1 MPGFGMVE
9 PIGFGVLGVGRI
21 GLFHCERILSTPG
34 FALAAAS
41 SRSGERTAEAQRRFG
56 VKTYGLH
63 EELISDPA
71 VRWIV
76 IATTT
81 DQHYRWALAAIDGG
95 KNLIIEKPMA
105 ITHREAQEIYRRAD
119 ARGVKV
125 LPHHSR
131 RWDRDF
137 LLVRRVIDEGLVGK
151 AYRIESRRT
160 SFSTGWA
167 GWGAQG
173 MANPWRLKK
182 AQGGGMLNDWA
193 CHLVDQI
200 LVIAGAMPSAVH
212 AWSGGKVWTT
222 EVDDHFWAE
231 LDFPDGLSCRVEGSN
246 NHRIPLPRWSVVGAE
261 GTFQVRGEEVDSWS
275 EGELR
280 REYHGIRETRRF
292 DFSGDELTDAFYPA
306 LAEALRTSGELPITM
321 EQALSVMRV
330 VEAMRESAAS
340 GGSVRIGW
348 PAT

>member
-1 MPGFGMVE
+1 M
-9 PIGFGVLGVGRI
+9 
-21 GLFHCERILSTPG
+21 FHCERIRATPG
-34 FALAAAS
+34 FALVAAS
-41 SRSGERTAEAQRRFG
+41 SRSGERTAEARSRFG
-56 VKTYGLH
+56 VKTYGTH
-63 EELISDPA
+63 EELIDDPA
-71 VRWIV
+71 VQWIV

-81 DQHYRWALAAIDGG
+81 DQHYRWALEAIDKGR
-95 KNLIIEKPMA
+95 NLVIEKPMA
-105 ITHREAQEIYRRAD
+105 GTHREATDIYQRAA
-119 ARGVKV
+119 ARGVRV
-125 LPHHSR
+125 LPHQSR

-137 LLVRRVIDEGLVGK
+137 LLVRRVIEEGLVGQ

-173 MANPWRLKK
+173 MVNPWRLKK

-200 LVIAGAMPSAVH
+200 LVLAGTLPETVH
-212 AWSGGKVWTT
+212 AWSGGKVWTA

-231 LDFPDGLSCRVEGSN
+231 FSFPGGLSCRVEGSN
-246 NHRIPLPRWSVVGAE
+246 NHRIPLPRWSVVGTQ
-261 GTFQVRGEEVDSWS
+261 GTFQVRGEETDSWS

-280 REYHGIRETRRF
+280 SEFHGIRETRRF

-306 LAEALRTSGELPITM
+306 LAEALRTSGELPITR

-330 VEAMRESAAS
+330 VDAMRESAAS
-340 GGSVRIGW
+340 GGSLRI
-348 PAT
+348 

>member
-1 MPGFGMVE
+1 MGDTV
-9 PIGFGVLGVGRI
+9 GFGVLGVGRI
-21 GLFHCERILSTPG
+21 GMFHCERILATPG
-34 FALAAAS
+34 FTLVAAS
-41 SRSGERTAEAQRRFG
+41 SRSAERTAEARMRFG
-56 VKTYGLH
+56 VKTYGSH
-63 EELISDPA
+63 EELIRDPQA
-71 VRWIV
+71 RWIV

-81 DQHYRWALAAIDGG
+81 DQHCRWALAAIEGG
-95 KNLIIEKPMA
+95 KNLVIEKPMA
-105 ITHREAQEIYRRAD
+105 VTHREALEIYERA
-119 ARGVKV
+119 AAKGVRI
-125 LPHHSR
+125 LPHQSR

-137 LLVRRVIDEGLVGK
+137 LLVRRAIDEGLVGR

-173 MANPWRLKK
+173 MANPWRLQK

-200 LVIAGAMPSAVH
+200 LILAGSMPSSVH
-212 AWSGGKVWTT
+212 AWSGGKVWTA

-231 LDFPDGLSCRVEGSN
+231 LAFPDGLSCRVEGSN
-246 NHRIPLPRWSVVGAE
+246 NHRIPLPRWSVVGTE
-261 GTFQVRGEEVDSWS
+261 GTFQVRGEETDSWS

-280 REYHGIRETRRF
+280 SEFHGIRQTRRF

-306 LAEALRTSGELPITM
+306 LAEALRTFGELPITR

-330 VEAMRESAAS
+330 VDAMRQSAAS
-340 GGSVRIGW
+340 GCSVVM
-348 PAT
+348 